1 MEKKNRISTAYWLL
15 CAVAAVLFGVLS
27 LRTNIWADE
36 AYTFA
41 MVRHSFADIWRIT
54 AADVHPPL
62 YYFLVKIFTSPF
74 GYSQYSV
81 RLFSGACYFLILA
94 IGGWQLTR
102 LFDRKTGLLFMLLY
116 MLFPF
121 ALDYSTEAR
130 MYSSAALAVF
140 LCALFAYRAY
150 FSNKAGDWIAFT
162 AAGLCAAYQHYFAL
176 VAAGAIYGVL
186 LVCIL
191 VKKRSILKSWLVV
204 SAVTIVLYLPWL
216 KCFAEQLAFKVS
228 NEYWIAPITLAS
240 LYEDMLTLLHA
251 TGDTPFP
258 IFFALLYF
266 FLLLGIAWR
275 REAAPLLAMTVCL
288 LTEALGV
295 GVSLLIRPVYIIR
308 YLVPCAPLMIFFLA
322 WGLARI
328 TREKLYGAA
337 MGFLLAGFGGS
348 LMYTAVNAL
357 PPQNMLT
364 DTVLEENSDAQAYV
378 ILVDNDS
385 HISQIAAYYNSTTPI
400 YLEETLGAASP
411 FENIFPLSELH
422 TEDLRTI
429 LVFTDEGTRPTG
441 SYLTGFAPTLV
452 GTYQGGYNTFDI
464 WKLEKESAPAAETDE
479 AQEAAA
485 TPDNGE
491 T

>member
-1 MEKKNRISTAYWLL
+1 MEKKNRVSTAYWLL
-15 CAVAAVLFGVLS
+15 CIAGAVLFGVLS
-27 LRTNIWADE
+27 LKTNVWADE

-62 YYFLVKIFTSPF
+62 YYFLVKIFTFPF

-81 RLFSGACYFLILA
+81 RLFSGICYLLIPV

-121 ALDYSTEAR
+121 PLAYATEAR
-130 MYSSAALAVF
+130 MYSSASLAIF

-150 FSNKAGDWIAFT
+150 SGGKVGDWIGFT

-176 VAAGAIYGVL
+176 VAAGVIYGVL

-191 VKKRSILKSWLVV
+191 VKKRPLIKPWLIV
-204 SAVTIVLYLPWL
+204 SGVTIVLYLPWL
-216 KCFAEQLAFKVS
+216 KCFIEQLAFKVN
-228 NEYWIAPITLAS
+228 NEYWIAPITLES
-240 LYEDMLTLLHA
+240 LCNDMIALLHA
-251 TGDTPFP
+251 NGSKTFP
-258 IFFALLYF
+258 IFFGLLYF
-266 FLLLGIAWR
+266 FLLIGIIR
-275 REAAPLLAMTVCL
+275 RRDAAPLLAMAVCL
-288 LTEALGV
+288 ATEVLGV

-328 TREKLYGAA
+328 TKEKLYGAA
-337 MGFLLAGFGGS
+337 MGFLLAGFLGN
-348 LMYTAVNAL
+348 LMYAAMDVLPQENQLTTA
-357 PPQNMLT
+357 
-364 DTVLEENSDAQAYV
+364 VLEENNDAQAYV

-385 HISQIAAYYNSTTPI
+385 HISQIASYYNSTTPI
-400 YLEETLGAASP
+400 YLEETMGAASP
-411 FENIFPLSELH
+411 YENIFPLSELH
-422 TEDLRTI
+422 TEDLGTI

-441 SYLTGFAPTLV
+441 SYLTNFSSTLV
-452 GTYQGGYNTFDI
+452 GTYLGGYNTFDI
-464 WKLEKESAPAAETDE
+464 WKLTKETAPVEEKAE

-485 TPDNGE
+485 PSDNDDL
-491 T
+491 

>member
-15 CAVAAVLFGVLS
+15 CIAGAVLFGVLS

-62 YYFLVKIFTSPF
+62 YYFLVKIFTFPF

-81 RLFSGACYFLILA
+81 RLFSGICYLLIPV

-102 LFDRKTGLLFMLLY
+102 LFDRKTGLLFILLY

-121 ALDYSTEAR
+121 PLAYATEAR
-130 MYSSAALAVF
+130 MYSSAALAIF

-150 FSNKAGDWIAFT
+150 RGNKVGDWIGFT

-191 VKKRSILKSWLVV
+191 VKKRSLIKPWLIV

-216 KCFAEQLAFKVS
+216 KCFIEQLAFKVN
-228 NEYWIAPITLAS
+228 NEYWIAPITLES
-240 LYEDMLTLLHA
+240 LCNDMIALLHA
-251 TGDTPFP
+251 NGSKTFP
-258 IFFALLYF
+258 IFFGLLYF
-266 FLLLGIAWR
+266 FLLVGIIR
-275 REAAPLLAMTVCL
+275 RRDAAPLLAMAVCL
-288 LTEALGV
+288 ATEVLGV

-308 YLVPCAPLMIFFLA
+308 YFVPCAPLMIFFLA

-328 TREKLYGAA
+328 TKEKLYGAA
-337 MGFLLAGFGGS
+337 MGFLLVGFLGN
-348 LMYTAVNAL
+348 LMYAAVDVLPQENQLTTAI
-357 PPQNMLT
+357 
-364 DTVLEENSDAQAYV
+364 LEENSDAQAYV

-400 YLEETLGAASP
+400 YLEETMGAASP
-411 FENIFPLSELH
+411 YENIFPLSELH
-422 TEDLRTI
+422 TEDLSTI
-429 LVFTDEGTRPTG
+429 LVFTDVGIRPTG
-441 SYLTGFAPTLV
+441 SYLTSFTPTLV
-452 GTYQGGYNTFDI
+452 GTYLGGYNTFDI
-464 WKLEKESAPAAETDE
+464 WKLTKETAPVEEKDDT
-479 AQEAAA
+479 QEAAA
-485 TPDNGE
+485 QPE
-491 T
+491 AE

>member
-1 MEKKNRISTAYWLL
+1 MEKKDRISTAYWLL
-15 CAVAAVLFGVLS
+15 CAVAAVLFGALA
-27 LRTNIWADE
+27 LKTNVWADE

-94 IGGWQLTR
+94 IGGWQLTQ

-121 ALDYSTEAR
+121 PLAYATEAR

-150 FSNKAGDWIAFT
+150 CSGKAGDWIGFT

-216 KCFAEQLAFKVS
+216 KCFIEQLAFKVN
-228 NEYWIAPITLAS
+228 NEYWIAPITLES
-240 LYEDMLTLLHA
+240 LCNDMIALLHA
-251 TGDTPFP
+251 NGSKTFP
-258 IFFALLYF
+258 IFFGLLYF
-266 FLLLGIAWR
+266 FLLVGIIR
-275 REAAPLLAMTVCL
+275 RRDAAPLLAMAVCL

-308 YLVPCAPLMIFFLA
+308 YFVPCAPLMIFFLA

-328 TREKLYGAA
+328 TKEKLYGAA
-337 MGFLLAGFGGS
+337 MGFLLAGFLGN
-348 LMYTAVNAL
+348 LMYAAVDVLPQENQLTAAI
-357 PPQNMLT
+357 
-364 DTVLEENSDAQAYV
+364 LEENSDAQAYV

-385 HISQIAAYYNSTTPI
+385 HISQIASYYNSNTPI
-400 YLEETLGAASP
+400 YLEETMGVASP
-411 FENIFPLSELH
+411 YENIFPLSELH
-422 TEDLRTI
+422 TEDLSSI
-429 LVFTDEGTRPTG
+429 LVFTDVGVRPTG
-441 SYLTGFAPTLV
+441 SYLTSFTPTLV
-452 GTYQGGYNTFDI
+452 GTYLGGYNTFDI
-464 WKLEKESAPAAETDE
+464 WKLTKETAPAEEKDE
-479 AQEAAA
+479 NPEAATQPEA
-485 TPDNGE
+485 E
-491 T
+491 

>member
-1 MEKKNRISTAYWLL
+1 MEKKNRVSTAYWLL
-15 CAVAAVLFGVLS
+15 CIAGAVLFGVLS

-41 MVRHSFADIWRIT
+41 MVRHSFAEIWRIT

-62 YYFLVKIFTSPF
+62 YYYLVKIFTFPF

-81 RLFSGACYFLILA
+81 RLFSGICYLLIPV
-94 IGGWQLTR
+94 IGGWQITR

-130 MYSSAALAVF
+130 MYSSAALAIF

-150 FSNKAGDWIAFT
+150 GSNKIGDWIGFT

-176 VAAGAIYGVL
+176 VAAGVIYGVL

-191 VKKRSILKSWLVV
+191 VKKRSLVKPWLIV
-204 SAVTIVLYLPWL
+204 SGVTIVLYLPWL
-216 KCFAEQLAFKVS
+216 KCFIEQLAFKVN
-228 NEYWIAPITLAS
+228 NEYWIAPITPATL
-240 LYEDMLTLLHA
+240 LDDMLTLLHA
-251 TGDTPFP
+251 DGSRTFPF
-258 IFFALLYF
+258 FFALLYL
-266 FLLLGIAWR
+266 FLLIGIIR
-275 REAAPLLAMTVCL
+275 RRDAAPLLAMAVCL
-288 LTEALGV
+288 MTEVLGV

-328 TREKLYGAA
+328 TKEKLYGAA
-337 MGFLLAGFGGS
+337 MGFLLVGFCGN
-348 LMYTAVNAL
+348 LMYAATDLLPQENRLTTA
-357 PPQNMLT
+357 
-364 DTVLEENSDAQAYV
+364 VLEENSDAQAYV

-400 YLEETLGAASP
+400 YLEETMGAASP
-411 FENIFPLSELH
+411 YENIFPLSELH
-422 TEDLRTI
+422 TEDLSTI

-441 SYLTGFAPTLV
+441 SYLTNFSSTLV
-452 GTYQGGYNTFDI
+452 GTYLGGYNTFDI
-464 WKLEKESAPAAETDE
+464 WKLTKETAPVEEKDDTQETAAQPE
-479 AQEAAA
+479 AE
-485 TPDNGE
+485 
-491 T
+491 